1 MDFVLSILRS
11 LSNNVVFSLA
21 RKLISVFFCVTLL
34 YVSFSIIFC
43 PLSDISDSVGM
54 KKATKTLHDDKVK

>member
-21 RKLISVFFCVTLL
+21 RKLISVFFLCDTVVCIFFYHCLSAERYLL
-34 YVSFSIIFC
+34 
-43 PLSDISDSVGM
+43 LVGM